1 MGSRGSLGSSGSG
14 ANEPNEPEPNE
25 PYEPNEPHE
34 PQLISNIL
42 LFGRVLRAAGVHVHR
57 ERMVD
62 AIEATEWIGLRSR
75 TDLRAT
81 LSALLVHRHEDLPL
95 FNEAFDLFFRR
106 HGSSGLDLP
115 LFSLGERARVLMRR
129 DTGAPQRLDLES
141 ESAASDAA
149 SAVFAI
155 GAYSTIEVSR
165 TQDFSDF
172 TAAELEAA
180 RRLMLRMQWQP
191 GIRRTRRWQRAS
203 RGDIDMRRLLRANLM
218 RGGELI
224 ELPRRIRREA
234 PRPIVMLA
242 DVSGSMDRYSRML
255 LAFASGLTRSARQ
268 VESFVFATRLTRVSR
283 LVSAATGYHVVSRMV
298 RDLQDWG
305 GGTRIGEALRTFN
318 TTWSRRVMRHGPV
331 VMIVSDGWDR
341 GDPQLLARELARLR
355 RRCSRLIW
363 LNPLLGSA
371 GYEPLTRGMQAALAH
386 IDDFMPA
393 HNLRSIED
401 LATHLQRLGTG
412 LKTRPSIDG
421 HHRQT

>member
-1 MGSRGSLGSSGSG
+1 MTRHADSPTALVD
-14 ANEPNEPEPNE
+14 N
-25 PYEPNEPHE
+25 
-34 PQLISNIL
+34 LL

-62 AIEATEWIGLRSR
+62 AIQATEWIGLRSR
-75 TDLRAT
+75 ADVRAT

-95 FNEAFDLFFRR
+95 FNEAFDLVFRA
-106 HGSSGLDLP
+106 HGSSELELP
-115 LFSLGERARVLMRR
+115 LFSLGERARIVMRR
-129 DTGAPQRLDLES
+129 QAGAPQRLDVES
-141 ESAASDAA
+141 ESAESDAA
-149 SAVFAI
+149 SAAFAI
-155 GAYSTIEVSR
+155 GAYSTVEVSR
-165 TQDFSDF
+165 TKDFAEF

-180 RRLMLRMQWQP
+180 RRLMLRMHWRP
-191 GIRRTRRWQRAS
+191 GIRRTRRWQRAT
-203 RGDIDMRRLLRANLM
+203 RGDIDMPRLLRTNLM

-283 LVSAATGYHVVSRMV
+283 LVAAPTGYHVVSRMV
-298 RDLQDWG
+298 RDLHDWG

-318 TTWSRRVMRHGPV
+318 TTWARRVMRHGPV
-331 VMIVSDGWDR
+331 ILIVSDGWDR
-341 GDPQLLARELARLR
+341 GDPQLLVRELSRLG

-371 GYEPLTRGMQAALAH
+371 GYEPLTRGMQAALEH

-393 HNLRSIED
+393 HNLRSLED
-401 LATHLQRLGTG
+401 LATHLQRLG
-412 LKTRPSIDG
+412 RPQHGD
-421 HHRQT
+421 HRHT